1 MRFAASVV
9 AALAIAMLV
18 VLAVAGSNR
27 FSGPV
32 IVRMGEGHGIHRT
45 DIIVTAVGVAA
56 VTAVAVLAW
65 RK

>member
-1 MRFAASVV
+1 MRFAASAV
-9 AALAIAMLV
+9 AATAIAMLV

-32 IVRMGEGHGIHRT
+32 ILKMGGGHGIHRT
-45 DIIVTAVGVAA
+45 DVIVAAVGVAA
-56 VTAVAVLAW
+56 VAAVATLAR